1 VGLTIARVLVG
12 VLGALLLLGALGV
25 ASGGGPTLLAVFLFV
40 PGAALLAG
48 VILERTRYRSLAAE
62 QTGAGHGPGG
72 GEPGPAEARFRA
84 TDERFV
90 DPTTGVPMRV
100 YLDART
106 GERRYVPDR

>member
-1 VGLTIARVLVG
+1 VGVTIARILVG
-12 VLGALLLLGALGV
+12 TLGALLLLGAIGV
-25 ASGGGPTLLAVFLFV
+25 AAGGGPTLVALVLFV

-48 VILERTRYRSLAAE
+48 VILERTRYRSLDAE
-62 QTGAGHGPGG
+62 RTGASHGPGG

-90 DPTTGVPMRV
+90 DPTTGTPMRV
-100 YLDART
+100 YIDSRT